1 MKSPS
6 FWRRV
11 LDALPGDY
19 DDEIILRV
27 NLAFLYWVLTPL
39 SFLAMAV
46 FAVWGIIAVIRGES

>member
-1 MKSPS
+1 MKTQS

-27 NLAFLYWVLTPL
+27 NLAFLDWVLTSL
-39 SFLAMAV
+39 SFLAIAV
-46 FAVWGIIAVIRGES
+46 FAVWGIIAMIRGES